1 MSLLKVSTLYPACS
15 QHNKSYIHGFKVI
28 DLMSL
33 TIALPLFNIVLF
45 SVIVSPVTSFRRDVA
60 YIYIDSSRKQFI

>member
-28 DLMSL
+28 DLMSH
-33 TIALPLFNIVLF
+33 TIALPVFNIAFNIVLI
-45 SVIVSPVTSFRRDVA
+45 SGIVSPVTSCVYF
-60 YIYIDSSRKQFI
+60 Y